1 MLTVCAMWLSCGS
14 EVSAA
19 SFRAK
24 KTYLLVGMTGSGKST
39 LGNCLHN
46 KKGDLNMIRDMPF
59 FTSDS
64 PAGCTK
70 VSSLAVGAEA
80 IIIDTVG
87 FGDAELEERHIV
99 RDFKEALK
107 NVSNKIDAV
116 LFVVKEGRFTRET
129 VEFFQ
134 LVQTEV
140 LKEKCVNNSILVV
153 TQGKKGWV
161 AKNRN
166 NSNLN
171 AVLANCN
178 DQYFEF
184 ALRFDLYQDTEEDIE
199 NNIKKRAKSIHEFLF
214 YLNNRN
220 FKQIDLDYVHKTYIN
235 REQFLT
241 IMDTAKPLVGD
252 FNRFMNKTYSW
263 MQEGMNDLKGLAE
276 LSRAFDSIRK
286 AKTRLLEAKIAPN
299 IVGSALGASIG
310 AGVAGLEVDGG
321 LLITLRHAYKDMD
334 RFTKLTIA
342 VGALVG
348 GVAGW
353 LFGAMDG
360 LDQLDDAEKWVDDN
374 MGYAKMVLAKR
385 R

>member
-1 MLTVCAMWLSCGS
+1 M
-14 EVSAA
+14 
-19 SFRAK
+19 
-24 KTYLLVGMTGSGKST
+24 
-39 LGNCLHN
+39 
-46 KKGDLNMIRDMPF
+46 
-59 FTSDS
+59 
-64 PAGCTK
+64 
-70 VSSLAVGAEA
+70 
-80 IIIDTVG
+80 
-87 FGDAELEERHIV
+87 
-99 RDFKEALK
+99 
-107 NVSNKIDAV
+107 
-116 LFVVKEGRFTRET
+116 
-129 VEFFQ
+129 
-134 LVQTEV
+134 
-140 LKEKCVNNSILVV
+140 
-153 TQGKKGWV
+153 
-161 AKNRN
+161 
-166 NSNLN
+166 
-171 AVLANCN
+171 
-178 DQYFEF
+178 
-184 ALRFDLYQDTEEDIE
+184 
-199 NNIKKRAKSIHEFLF
+199 
-214 YLNNRN
+214 
-220 FKQIDLDYVHKTYIN
+220 HKTYIN